1 MLIEW
6 TLTRAGECKRLE
18 DVPPGASVVAIDDE
32 PVIDKCEGCG
42 TPILESAP
50 HHAWAD
56 GIITCVACGGPEETA
71 RPIVAPVAEEKA
83 EPFVE
88 EDAATDPTA
97 AYKAALLALTRPQIK
112 GDRCRWCR
120 NRRTRV
126 HSSGCP
132 TTIATAALRGIAPRE
147 RTPE

>member
-6 TLTRAGECKRLE
+6 NLTRAGECKRLE
-18 DVPPGASVVAIDDE
+18 DVPRGATVVAIDGE
-32 PVIDKCEGCG
+32 TVLDKCEGCG
-42 TPILESAP
+42 AHILESAP
-50 HHAWAD
+50 SYAWAD
-56 GIITCVACGGPEETA
+56 GVLTCLSCGGPEEAA

-83 EPFVE
+83 EALAE
-88 EDAATDPTA
+88 EDSTPDHSA

-120 NRRTRV
+120 NRTGRA